1 MIEAIGWLT
10 VFVGG
15 GFAFATL
22 SAFVV
27 LYLTSRQGLGALL
40 WGDLTFKV
48 ALVAWA
54 VAFFWFAPITIAFG
68 ATP

>member
-27 LYLTSRQGLGALL
+27 LYLTSRPTGIRRGCNVPETSPVRWL
-40 WGDLTFKV
+40 
-48 ALVAWA
+48 
-54 VAFFWFAPITIAFG
+54 
-68 ATP
+68 